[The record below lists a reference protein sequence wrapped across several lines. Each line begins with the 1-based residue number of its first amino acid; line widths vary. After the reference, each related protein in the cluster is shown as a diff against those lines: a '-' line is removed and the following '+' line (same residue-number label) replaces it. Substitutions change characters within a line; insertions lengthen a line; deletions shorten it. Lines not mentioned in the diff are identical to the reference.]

1 MRKKNVLWMLISFQE
16 RASYLVDVLLCFL
29 YYDVTIII
37 IGGIFRG
44 GELLGGVTMYTYIE
58 LAS

>member
-1 MRKKNVLWMLISFQE
+1 MIHGSTYWTIIRRKNVLWMLISFQE

-37 IGGIFRG
+37 IGGIFG
-44 GELLGGVTMYTYIE
+44 GNY
-58 LAS
+58 